1 MDLDF
6 SLQEEEGVVVLALE
20 QQLLLLRQL
29 QPPHQREL

>member
-6 SLQEEEGVVVLALE
+6 SLEEEEGVVVLALE
-20 QQLLLLRQL
+20 QLLLLPQL